1 MIDVLVAGFLITHGL
16 LHPGI
21 WAAPAPA
28 DKLPFDPGRSWALTA
43 AHVSAAPARAAA
55 LALAWYTAL
64 LYVVA
69 GAGAAVSSGWW
80 PGVAIVA
87 ASSGLAL
94 KAIWFHPRLAAGIL
108 LDVGVILAVVFVW
121 PGSLH

>member
-1 MIDVLVAGFLITHGL
+1 MIGVLVAGFLIAHGL

-21 WAAPAPA
+21 WAAPVPA
-28 DKLPFDPGRSWALTA
+28 DRFRFDPGRSWALTA
-43 AHVSAAPARAAA
+43 VHASAAPARAAA

-94 KAIWFHPRLAAGIL
+94 KALWFHPWLAVGVL
-108 LDVGVILAVVFVW
+108 LDVGAVVAVICSW

>member
-1 MIDVLVAGFLITHGL
+1 MS
-16 LHPGI
+16 
-21 WAAPAPA
+21 
-28 DKLPFDPGRSWALTA
+28 RALTA

-55 LALAWYTAL
+55 LALAWYTVL

-94 KAIWFHPRLAAGIL
+94 KAIWFHPRLAAGVL